1 MGCQKVN
8 LRVEVKDTTR
18 RKGDQV
24 QVFLAEEIKGTG
36 AATSE
41 ADLSAKKKNP
51 PSANGQYTFKRDG
64 GKGKD
69 KNTYNVQETKTGYV
83 VYASLPMSAALLT
96 EGQVLSLD
104 FRITDEYAAGKTA
117 TIVWNDSSNQQPD
130 KPANRGKLKLGSVL
144 KQTKV
149 TYGKPV
155 IDAKKDNAWKKAAS
169 VKTDVWVVGNS
180 GATATAQ
187 LLWDEKY
194 LYVLADVK
202 DPLRSKLS
210 SNAHEQDSI
219 EIFIDPSKDQTTFYQ
234 EDDAQY
240 RVNFDNEASFG
251 GNARKESFKS
261 ATRLTSGGYTVEV
274 AIPLDSVRAEGQRW
288 IGFDLQ
294 VNDDGAGDGKRSS
307 VSIWSDSSGNSYQD
321 TSGFG
326 SLLLTRK

>member
-1 MGCQKVN
+1 M
-8 LRVEVKDTTR
+8 
-18 RKGDQV
+18 
-24 QVFLAEEIKGTG
+24 
-36 AATSE
+36 
-41 ADLSAKKKNP
+41 
-51 PSANGQYTFKRDG
+51 
-64 GKGKD
+64 
-69 KNTYNVQETKTGYV
+69 
-83 VYASLPMSAALLT
+83 
-96 EGQVLSLD
+96 
-104 FRITDEYAAGKTA
+104 
-117 TIVWNDSSNQQPD
+117 
-130 KPANRGKLKLGSVL
+130 KLGSVL

-155 IDAKKDNAWKKAAS
+155 IDAKKDDIWKKAAS
-169 VKTDVWVVGNS
+169 VKTDVWVIGNS

-219 EIFIDPSKDQTTFYQ
+219 EIFIDQNKDQTTFYQ

-251 GNARKESFKS
+251 GNARKENFKS

>member
-1 MGCQKVN
+1 M
-8 LRVEVKDTTR
+8 
-18 RKGDQV
+18 
-24 QVFLAEEIKGTG
+24 
-36 AATSE
+36 
-41 ADLSAKKKNP
+41 
-51 PSANGQYTFKRDG
+51 
-64 GKGKD
+64 
-69 KNTYNVQETKTGYV
+69 
-83 VYASLPMSAALLT
+83 
-96 EGQVLSLD
+96 
-104 FRITDEYAAGKTA
+104 
-117 TIVWNDSSNQQPD
+117 
-130 KPANRGKLKLGSVL
+130 

-155 IDAKKDNAWKKAAS
+155 IDAKKDNVWKKAAS